1 MHVTHLHLSQHND
14 HQGSKIARLD
24 RFCTI
29 YSNWVHTDCIYLKE
43 NLFVFAHCKKISVL
57 LYIMYQFLNSKPG
70 MRLTVK
76 KTVHQKNHLNLLKHE
91 FC

>member
-14 HQGSKIARLD
+14 HQGSKIARPD

-29 YSNWVHTDCIYLKE
+29 NSNWVHTDCIYLKE
-43 NLFVFAHCKKISVL
+43 NLFVFCKLQKIIVL
-57 LYIMYQFLNSKPG
+57 LYKMYQLLNSKPE

-76 KTVHQKNHLNLLKHE
+76 
-91 FC
+91 